1 MLIDVWLEPNR
12 ILWAFDIS
20 PAQDEHGKA
29 ILPSTTAYTTGL
41 VSGPEPFPAVL
52 KARGEGVEELIILE
66 NERAEAEAM
75 RWDVE

>member
-1 MLIDVWLEPNR
+1 MGSNTNR

-20 PAQDEHGKA
+20 PAQDEHGKT

-41 VSGPEPFPAVL
+41 VSGPEPFPVVL
-52 KARGEGVEELIILE
+52 KVRGKAVEELIMLE